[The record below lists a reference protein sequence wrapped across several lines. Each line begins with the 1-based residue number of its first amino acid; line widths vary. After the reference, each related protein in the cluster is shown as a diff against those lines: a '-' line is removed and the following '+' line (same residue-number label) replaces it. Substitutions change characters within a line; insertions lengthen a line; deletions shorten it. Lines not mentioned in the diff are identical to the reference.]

1 MDKFRIEKDYLGTV
15 KVPEEAYWGVQT
27 QRALDNFPISGIT
40 PIKEYTYSIVLI
52 KKAAAKANSEIGLLE
67 KKKANAI
74 IQACNEILEGK
85 FDNQFL
91 VDIYQAG
98 EGTSN
103 NMNVNE
109 VIANIAIEKLGKK
122 RGDYSVVH
130 PNDDVNMGQSSN
142 DVIPTAT
149 KIAALQLS
157 NELLK
162 ALNELEK
169 SFSKK
174 SAEFDSIIKSGRTHL
189 MDAAPIRLGQEF
201 KAWSDLIKES
211 ISRINE
217 ANKELKN
224 INIGATAVGTGINA
238 DPRYIKKAIKYL
250 SNWTDIKLKQAK
262 DLPAVTESPSDL
274 FALSTAITVLS
285 TDLIKIANDLRLMNS
300 GPITGLAEII
310 LPAVQPGSSIMPG
323 KVNPSIAEM
332 VDMVCFRVMGDNRT
346 IELATQAGQFE
357 LNVMEPIISYC
368 LLHDL
373 MILRNACKVFAE
385 KAINDIKVNKERI
398 EEMVNKT
405 PGVGLALNPYIG
417 YEKSAE
423 IVKTALKEGKT
434 IKQVAEEKNI
444 LKKEKLEKIFDPF
457 NLTTPRRLKGR
468 K

>member
-1 MDKFRIEKDYLGTV
+1 MDKFRVENDYLGPV
-15 KVPEEAYWGVQT
+15 KVPRDAYWGVQT
-27 QRALDNFPISGIT
+27 QRALMNFPISGIT

-52 KKAAAKANSEIGLLE
+52 KKAAAIANSEIGLLE
-67 KKKANAI
+67 KTKANAI
-74 IQACNEILEGK
+74 IKACNEILEGK

-109 VIANIAIEKLGKK
+109 VIANIAIEKLGKEK
-122 RGDYSVVH
+122 GDYSVIH

-157 NELLK
+157 NELIKSLS
-162 ALNELEK
+162 ELEK

-174 SAEFDSIIKSGRTHL
+174 AVEFDKIIKSGRTHL

-211 ISRINE
+211 ILRIKE
-217 ANKELKN
+217 ASKELEN
-224 INIGATAVGTGINA
+224 INLGATAVGTGINA
-238 DPRYIKKAIKYL
+238 DPRYVKKAINYL
-250 SNWTDIKLKQAK
+250 RNWTGLKLKQSK

-285 TDLIKIANDLRLMNS
+285 ADLIKIANDLRLMNS
-300 GPITGLAEII
+300 GPITGLAEIV

-373 MILRNACKVFAE
+373 IILKNACKVFAE

-423 IVKTALKEGKT
+423 IVKTAIKEGKT
-434 IKQVAEEKNI
+434 IKQVAEEKNV
-444 LKKEKLEKIFDPF
+444 LEKEKLEKIFDPF
-457 NLTTPRRLKGR
+457 NLTTPRKLKDR

>member
-1 MDKFRIEKDYLGTV
+1 MDKFRIEKDYLGII
-15 KVPEEAYWGVQT
+15 KVPKKAYWGVQT
-27 QRALDNFPISGIT
+27 ERALENFPISGIT

-52 KKAAAKANSEIGLLE
+52 KKAAAIANSEIGLLE

-162 ALNELEK
+162 ALNELDK
-169 SFSKK
+169 SFLKK
-174 SAEFDSIIKSGRTHL
+174 AIEFDKIIKSGRTHL

-201 KAWSDLIKES
+201 KAWADLIKES

-217 ANKELKN
+217 ANKELKKHKPWRN
-224 INIGATAVGTGINA
+224 GS
-238 DPRYIKKAIKYL
+238 RY
-250 SNWTDIKLKQAK
+250 
-262 DLPAVTESPSDL
+262 
-274 FALSTAITVLS
+274 
-285 TDLIKIANDLRLMNS
+285 
-300 GPITGLAEII
+300 G
-310 LPAVQPGSSIMPG
+310 
-323 KVNPSIAEM
+323 
-332 VDMVCFRVMGDNRT
+332 
-346 IELATQAGQFE
+346 
-357 LNVMEPIISYC
+357 
-368 LLHDL
+368 
-373 MILRNACKVFAE
+373 
-385 KAINDIKVNKERI
+385 NKCRPQI
-398 EEMVNKT
+398 
-405 PGVGLALNPYIG
+405 Y
-417 YEKSAE
+417 
-423 IVKTALKEGKT
+423 
-434 IKQVAEEKNI
+434 
-444 LKKEKLEKIFDPF
+444 
-457 NLTTPRRLKGR
+457 
-468 K
+468 